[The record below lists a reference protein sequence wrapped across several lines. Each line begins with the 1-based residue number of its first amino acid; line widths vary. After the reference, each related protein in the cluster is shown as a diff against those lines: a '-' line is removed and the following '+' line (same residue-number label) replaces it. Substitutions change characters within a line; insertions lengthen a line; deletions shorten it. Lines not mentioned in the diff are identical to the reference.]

1 MSKKTL
7 VIVESPGKINKISQY
22 LGSDYIVKAS
32 IGHVQ
37 DLDKNT
43 LSIDVDD
50 NFKPYYVTS
59 PDKVKVVKELKALAK
74 DCSDIILAAD
84 GDREGEAIAHSLA
97 SVLNLKNPKRI
108 IFHEITKT
116 ALLKALEK
124 PTTINYDMV
133 YAQQARRLL
142 DRLVGYK
149 ISPVL
154 WKYLTAGA
162 KSAGRVQSVVVKII
176 IDQENE
182 IDKSISNPYFKTTS
196 EFTFKEE
203 TKLNAVLQNG
213 NKMYQFETEESA
225 KDFLAKINQG
235 TIYKVISVQNKKS
248 VRKPSTPFIT
258 SSLQQEAS
266 TKLHF
271 TVKRTMDVAQ
281 KLYENGLITYMRSD
295 SPNISKDA
303 IEDAKKYIIKT
314 FGEEYSD
321 PKNYES
327 KNSNSQDAHECVR
340 PTHLEDPE
348 PEGIDG
354 DQKKLYSLIWKR
366 TIASQMS
373 NAQVNVQTI
382 QIDILNNKESIL
394 MFNDIQT
401 YFVSILENVEF
412 PGYLI
417 VYDNSLEDEEK
428 VIGKLAIKVK
438 DKLDLS
444 KITISEEYTKPPL
457 RYNEAALVKYLEK
470 NGIGRPSTYA
480 SIISKVIERNYVEI
494 KNIDGT
500 KKESKQIIFG
510 SNYKIK
516 ENIKEIFIGKEQTK
530 LVPTDMGKHVNDF
543 MVKNFNPIME
553 IEFTSNFESYLDKI
567 AEGKA
572 NWVTILRN
580 FYDMFN
586 PIVQKLNDDAINI
599 KKNGGDITDRLI
611 GTNTDN
617 KKIYSGTGIYGP
629 FIKIEDDTSKKWKY
643 VKLVEMSVEDVT
655 LEHALKLLEWPK
667 TLGKVGNSIVT
678 LNKGPHGI
686 YLKYNGKNFS
696 IKNDKLNENNI
707 TIDIAREIVE
717 SGDQYAIKSFK
728 VSNRILNI
736 KKGDYGNYIQIVT
749 GTKKQNI
756 PIPKNY
762 DIENIT
768 VDDVLLIFSN
778 KNGTKTKNN
787 YIKK

>member
-1 MSKKTL
+1 MTNKIL
-7 VIVESPGKINKISQY
+7 VIVESPGKIAKINQY
-22 LGSDYIVKAS
+22 LGENYIVKAS
-32 IGHVQ
+32 YGHVQ

-50 NFKPYYVTS
+50 NFKPFYITT

-74 DCSDIILAAD
+74 DCSDVILAAD

-97 SVLNLKNPKRI
+97 TVLKLKDAKRI

-154 WKYLTAGA
+154 WKYLSAGA

-176 IDQENE
+176 IDRENE
-182 IDKSISNPYFKTTS
+182 ITKSISQSYFKTTS
-196 EFTFKEE
+196 EFDFKE
-203 TKLNAVLQNG
+203 TKLNGTLQCG
-213 NKMYQFETEESA
+213 NKMYQFETEENA
-225 KDFLAKINQG
+225 KEFLSNINKK
-235 TIYKVISVQNKKS
+235 TTCKVISVENKKS
-248 VRKPSTPFIT
+248 IRKASSPFIT

-271 TVKRTMDVAQ
+271 NVKRTMDVAQ

-314 FGEEYSD
+314 FGSEYSD
-321 PKNYES
+321 PKNFES
-327 KNSNSQDAHECVR
+327 KNSNSQDAHECIR

-348 PEGIDG
+348 PEGLEG
-354 DQKKLYSLIWKR
+354 DLKKLYTLIWKR

-373 NAQVNVQTI
+373 NAQVNVQMI
-382 QIDILNNKESIL
+382 QIDLINNKESIL
-394 MFNDIQT
+394 IFNETQT

-417 VYDNSLEDEEK
+417 VYDNSLEDEDK
-428 VIGKLAIKVK
+428 VIGKLSIKVK
-438 DKLDLS
+438 DKLELQ

-494 KNIDGT
+494 KNVEGV
-500 KKESKQIIFG
+500 KKESKQILFD

-516 ENIKEIFIGKEQTK
+516 EVKKDVFIGREQTK
-530 LVPTDMGKHVNDF
+530 LVPTAMGNQVNDF
-543 MVKNFNPIME
+543 MVKNFEPILD

-572 NWVTILRN
+572 NWVTVL
-580 FYDMFN
+580 
-586 PIVQKLNDDAINI
+586 
-599 KKNGGDITDRLI
+599 KKFL
-611 GTNTDN
+611 
-617 KKIYSGTGIYGP
+617 
-629 FIKIEDDTSKKWKY
+629 
-643 VKLVEMSVEDVT
+643 
-655 LEHALKLLEWPK
+655 
-667 TLGKVGNSIVT
+667 
-678 LNKGPHGI
+678 
-686 YLKYNGKNFS
+686 
-696 IKNDKLNENNI
+696 
-707 TIDIAREIVE
+707 
-717 SGDQYAIKSFK
+717 
-728 VSNRILNI
+728 
-736 KKGDYGNYIQIVT
+736 
-749 GTKKQNI
+749 
-756 PIPKNY
+756 
-762 DIENIT
+762 
-768 VDDVLLIFSN
+768 
-778 KNGTKTKNN
+778 
-787 YIKK
+787 

>member
-1 MSKKTL
+1 MSNKIL
-7 VIVESPGKINKISQY
+7 VIVESPGKIAKIGQY

-32 IGHVQ
+32 YGHVQ

-50 NFKPYYVTS
+50 NFKPFYITT

-74 DCSDIILAAD
+74 DCSDVILAAD

-97 SVLNLKNPKRI
+97 TVLGLKEPKRI
-108 IFHEITKT
+108 IFHEITKS

-124 PTTINYDMV
+124 PITINYDMV

-149 ISPVL
+149 ISPIL
-154 WKYLTAGA
+154 WKYLSSGA

-176 IDQENE
+176 IDRENE
-182 IDKSISNPYFKTTS
+182 IIKSISESYFKTSS
-196 EFTFKEE
+196 EFMFKE
-203 TKLNAVLQNG
+203 TKLNAVLQYG
-213 NKMYQFETEESA
+213 NKMYQFETDELV
-225 KDFLAKINQG
+225 KDFLSNINNK
-235 TIYKVISVQNKKS
+235 TIYKVISVENKKS
-248 VRKPSTPFIT
+248 IRKASSPFIT

-271 TVKRTMDVAQ
+271 NVKRTMDVAQ

-295 SPNISKDA
+295 SPNMSKDA
-303 IEDAKKYIIKT
+303 IEDATKYIIKT
-314 FGEEYSD
+314 FGKEYSD
-321 PKNYES
+321 PKNFES
-327 KNSNSQDAHECVR
+327 KNSNSQDAHECIR
-340 PTHLEDPE
+340 PTHLEDPD

-354 DQKKLYSLIWKR
+354 DLKKLYTLIWKR

-373 NAQVNVQTI
+373 NAQVNIQTI
-382 QIDILNNKESIL
+382 QIDLINNKESIL
-394 MFNDIQT
+394 IFKETQT

-428 VIGKLAIKVK
+428 VIGKLAIKIK
-438 DKLDLS
+438 DKLDLQ

-494 KNIDGT
+494 KNVDGV
-500 KKESKQIIFG
+500 KKESKQIIFD

-516 ENIKEIFIGKEQTK
+516 EVMKEVFIGREQTK
-530 LVPTDMGKHVNDF
+530 LIPTFMGNQVNDF
-543 MVKNFNPIME
+543 MVKYFDPILD

-572 NWVTILRN
+572 NWITILRT
-580 FYDMFN
+580 FYNKFD
-586 PIVQKLNDDAINI
+586 PIVQKLNDEAINL
-599 KKNGGDITDRLI
+599 KKLGGDVSDRLL
-611 GTNTDN
+611 GADSDN
-617 KKIYSGTGIYGP
+617 KKIYTGTGKYGP
-629 FIKIEDDTSKKWKY
+629 YIKIETDDSKKWKY
-643 VKLVEMSVEDVT
+643 TKLIEMSPDDAT

-667 TLGKVGNSIVT
+667 KLGKIENAIVT
-678 LNKGPHGI
+678 LNDGPHGL
-686 YLKYNGKNFS
+686 YFKYNGKNYS
-696 IKNDKLNENNI
+696 IKNESLNTENI
-707 TIDIAREIVE
+707 TIDHAREIIE
-717 SGDQYAIKSFK
+717 AGDPYAIKTFK
-728 VSNRILNI
+728 VSNKILNI
-736 KKGDYGNYIQIVT
+736 KKGEFGHYIQVIT

-756 PIPKNY
+756 SIPAKYN
-762 DIENIT
+762 IENIEI
-768 VDDVLLIFSN
+768 DQVLKIISD
-778 KNGTKTKNN
+778 KNGTKL
-787 YIKK
+787 IKKN